1 MTYRELKTFYCGNC
15 RMFQTS
21 DCGSVNSATGRPL
34 KPTDVACMLKF
45 DIVDKPLTLEQIE
58 GRSE

>member
-1 MTYRELKTFYCGNC
+1 
-15 RMFQTS
+15 MFQTS

-58 GRSE
+58 ERSN